1 MRLGEI
7 GITSCDVL
15 PKMTLRMNVT
25 GIRTVGHGEPD
36 PLWLCHSLLR
46 SWLGHS
52 LFLDPTTALESN
64 YQFYWVNLWN
74 TARTV
79 FLSLLYQTT
88 KLI

>member
-52 LFLDPTTALESN
+52 LFLHPTTALESN
-64 YQFYWVNLWN
+64 YQFYWVNLRN
-74 TARTV
+74 TTRTV